1 MNTMIGRDGK
11 RQRKTMNVTDPS
23 GPGKFR
29 VLLGIVPPMSPGME
43 SLQVSIGRKMVG
55 LGNRQYFRVCMPHE
69 RTFDFILAR
78 SALLQH

>member
-1 MNTMIGRDGK
+1 
-11 RQRKTMNVTDPS
+11 MNVTDPS

-29 VLLGIVPPMSPGME
+29 VLLGIVPPMSPDME
-43 SLQVSIGRKMVG
+43 SLQVLEKVSIGRKMVG
-55 LGNRQYFRVCMPHE
+55 SGKRQYVRVCMPHE

>member
-1 MNTMIGRDGK
+1 
-11 RQRKTMNVTDPS
+11 MNVTDPS

-29 VLLGIVPPMSPGME
+29 VLLGIVPPMSPDME
-43 SLQVSIGRKMVG
+43 SLQVLYKVSIGHKMVG

>member
-1 MNTMIGRDGK
+1 
-11 RQRKTMNVTDPS
+11 MNVTDPS

-29 VLLGIVPPMSPGME
+29 VLLGIVPPMSPDME
-43 SLQVSIGRKMVG
+43 SLQVLEEVSFGIGSKMVG